1 MSPPYF
7 NHIHLDVVGGIA
19 GDMFIA
25 AILDLVP
32 SLQDEVDN
40 MLLISG
46 LTEMVD
52 IQRHDHSDG
61 MLTGSRVGVAPVSAP
76 AHHHRAWRE
85 IREMITSMDL
95 SEGARSCAI
104 DVFSRLADAEGRVH
118 GKPTDEV
125 SFHEVGAWD
134 SIADVV
140 VAGWLVDRLSP
151 VTWSCS
157 ALPKGSGEVMTAHGP
172 LPVPTPATT
181 LLLAGMPLVDDGVS
195 GERITPTGAAILAH
209 LSPTFVGD
217 GRVRILSGTG
227 TGFGARELEGR
238 SNILR
243 VLGYGDQEES
253 DWQEEMVGVC
263 ECEIDDQT
271 SEDLAVALGHLRQ
284 LEGVYDVL
292 QSTVY
297 GKKMRM
303 MTHIRVLFD
312 PSVEKTVVGTCFSET
327 TTLGLRVSNVR
338 RQVLIRNPHSVTRDG
353 QTFRIKETRRP
364 GGTTSRKLEIDEIKD
379 IEGGHSARE
388 KLRRELENEDI

>member
-1 MSPPYF
+1 
-7 NHIHLDVVGGIA
+7 
-19 GDMFIA
+19 
-25 AILDLVP
+25 
-32 SLQDEVDN
+32 
-40 MLLISG
+40 
-46 LTEMVD
+46 
-52 IQRHDHSDG
+52 
-61 MLTGSRVGVAPVSAP
+61 
-76 AHHHRAWRE
+76 
-85 IREMITSMDL
+85 
-95 SEGARSCAI
+95 
-104 DVFSRLADAEGRVH
+104 
-118 GKPTDEV
+118 
-125 SFHEVGAWD
+125 
-134 SIADVV
+134 
-140 VAGWLVDRLSP
+140 
-151 VTWSCS
+151 
-157 ALPKGSGEVMTAHGP
+157 MTAHGP

-227 TGFGARELEGR
+227 TGFGTRELEGR

-263 ECEIDDQT
+263 EFEIDDQT

-338 RQVLIRNPHSVTRDG
+338 RQVLIRNPHAVTRDG